1 MLTDL
6 YEEML
11 PTTAAAIDKVIQRH
25 RDLVTKVLMAT

>member
-11 PTTAAAIDKVIQRH
+11 PVTAAAMDKVNHSCKTIH
-25 RDLVTKVLMAT
+25 MGA